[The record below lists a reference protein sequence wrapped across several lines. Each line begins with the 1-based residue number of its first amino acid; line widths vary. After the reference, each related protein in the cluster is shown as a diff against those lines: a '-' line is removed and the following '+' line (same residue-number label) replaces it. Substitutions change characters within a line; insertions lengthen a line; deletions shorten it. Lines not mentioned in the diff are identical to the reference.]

1 MAKNLSN
8 LRAPKKANTGRKRV
22 GRGMGSGM
30 GKTSARGHKGQ
41 GSRSGFSLMRGFE
54 GGQMPLHRRLPK
66 RGFTNIFR
74 TEYTV
79 VNLDRLAELDVKEI
93 GLDDYKKLG
102 LASSK
107 KALIK
112 ILGSGELTS
121 AVTIH
126 AHKFS
131 KSAVEKIEKAGGKA
145 VVGGGAAAAA
155 GLRISE
161 SQVSKPRRCR
171 ALRCVREHRASWF
184 PDCQVSQAGG
194 IRREFRQ
201 TGDVRAYNGSWQD
214 SSGGNA

>member
-30 GKTSARGHKGQ
+30 GKTSTRGHKGQ
-41 GSRSGFSLMRGFE
+41 RSRSGSHMMRGFE

-79 VNLDRLAELDVKEI
+79 VNLERLAELDVNEI
-93 GLDDYKKLG
+93 GIDDYKKLG
-102 LASSK
+102 LSSSK

-112 ILGSGELTS
+112 ILGSGELKKALTL
-121 AVTIH
+121 H

-131 KSAVEKIEKAGGKA
+131 KSAAEKIEKAGGKA
-145 VVGGGAAAAA
+145 VVEGGA
-155 GLRISE
+155 
-161 SQVSKPRRCR
+161 VSP
-171 ALRCVREHRASWF
+171 A
-184 PDCQVSQAGG
+184 QA
-194 IRREFRQ
+194 
-201 TGDVRAYNGSWQD
+201 
-214 SSGGNA
+214 

>member
-1 MAKNLSN
+1 MNLSTI
-8 LRAPKKANTGRKRV
+8 RAPKKATDKKKRV

-41 GSRSGFSLMRGFE
+41 RSRSGSRMMRGFE

-79 VNLDRLAELDVKEI
+79 VNLDRIAELKVAEI

-102 LASSK
+102 LASNK

-112 ILGSGELTS
+112 VLGSGELKA

-131 KSAVEKIEKAGGKA
+131 KSAAEKIVKAGGKA
-145 VVGGGAAAAA
+145 VVVGGETAPAAA
-155 GLRISE
+155 
-161 SQVSKPRRCR
+161 
-171 ALRCVREHRASWF
+171 
-184 PDCQVSQAGG
+184 
-194 IRREFRQ
+194 
-201 TGDVRAYNGSWQD
+201 
-214 SSGGNA
+214 

>member
-30 GKTSARGHKGQ
+30 GKTSTRGHKGQ
-41 GSRSGFSLMRGFE
+41 GSRSGSSLMRGFE

-79 VNLDRLAELDVKEI
+79 VNLDRLAGLGVSEI
-93 GLDDYKKLG
+93 GLEDYGKLG
-102 LASSK
+102 LVSSR
-107 KALIK
+107 KALVK

-121 AVTIH
+121 AITVH

-131 KSAVEKIEKAGGKA
+131 KSATEKIEKAGGKA
-145 VVGGGAAAAA
+145 VVAGAPAA
-155 GLRISE
+155 
-161 SQVSKPRRCR
+161 
-171 ALRCVREHRASWF
+171 
-184 PDCQVSQAGG
+184 
-194 IRREFRQ
+194 
-201 TGDVRAYNGSWQD
+201 
-214 SSGGNA
+214 

>member
-30 GKTSARGHKGQ
+30 GKTSTRGHKGQ
-41 GSRSGFSLMRGFE
+41 GSRSGSHLMRGFE

-79 VNLDRLAELDVKEI
+79 VNLERIVEQIEGLTITEI

-112 ILGSGELTS
+112 ILGSGELAS
-121 AVTIH
+121 AMTIH

-145 VVGGGAAAAA
+145 V
-155 GLRISE
+155 L
-161 SQVSKPRRCR
+161 
-171 ALRCVREHRASWF
+171 
-184 PDCQVSQAGG
+184 AGG
-194 IRREFRQ
+194 E
-201 TGDVRAYNGSWQD
+201 A
-214 SSGGNA
+214 APAEA

>member
-1 MAKNLSN
+1 MPKNLSN

-79 VNLDRLAELDVKEI
+79 VNLDRIAGLITDAPVTEI
-93 GLDDYKKLG
+93 ALEDYKKLG
-102 LASSK
+102 LSSSK

-112 ILGSGELTS
+112 ILGSGELKS
-121 AVTIH
+121 AITIH

-131 KSAVEKIEKAGGKA
+131 KSAIEKIEKAGGKA
-145 VVGGGAAAAA
+145 VVLGGPVAPAAA
-155 GLRISE
+155 
-161 SQVSKPRRCR
+161 
-171 ALRCVREHRASWF
+171 
-184 PDCQVSQAGG
+184 
-194 IRREFRQ
+194 
-201 TGDVRAYNGSWQD
+201 
-214 SSGGNA
+214 